1 MNVSLKDISCSD
13 QILNQIQNSDLLFL
27 EVKANSDFE
36 RLSKEEKQKLFIGSR
51 EEREEIMSRLSLES
65 QKIVREREAVT
76 DNFLQNALPFN
87 IYSTTNGGF
96 SELSPKSQEILTKYG
111 VNIQGNHVDFVHFI
125 QRIATYKALFSFPSL
140 DSQIKKIALSH
151 SIEIK
156 ALDDNK
162 RVSKDFDDNKRIG
175 KDLQATSSSK
185 PSYTVDHTVIE
196 QLIEGMDNLV
206 AQIKLQS
213 VQISQIYKLYDANRL
228 REVVVSKL
236 PSKKILL
243 KNRNELWLEKFMEA
257 HEKYENIFLAAGVA
271 HFIGAHNMLDMLKEK
286 GFSLSRMTCSQ

>member
-1 MNVSLKDISCSD
+1 M
-13 QILNQIQNSDLLFL
+13 
-27 EVKANSDFE
+27 
-36 RLSKEEKQKLFIGSR
+36 
-51 EEREEIMSRLSLES
+51 
-65 QKIVREREAVT
+65 
-76 DNFLQNALPFN
+76 QNALPFN

-162 RVSKDFDDNKRIG
+162 RIG

-185 PSYTVDHTVIE
+185 PSYPVDHTVIE

-206 AQIKLQS
+206 AQMKLQY
-213 VQISQIYKLYDANRL
+213 VQISQIYKLYDANLL

-243 KNRNELWLEKFMEA
+243 KNRNELWLEKFIEA